1 MGTPPAVEPV
11 TLLHLTHLQRLDY
24 SPLTAYRQTTKNC
37 KRSLY
42 NASRTGY
49 TSSVADKERRRFRV
63 RTREERDG
71 EPGKGGGMRR
81 RLRERPRIRPRVLG
95 YLTEEKETLRQGFA
109 ALFVS
114 SVGEL
119 VAGIVLAGIAGT
131 LEELVG
137 LAVLIPAAIGMRG
150 AIFGAMGSRLST
162 SIQTGLF
169 SFSLRRGV
177 LAENVQAAAVLSLV
191 SGVFLAFLARYL
203 SDILGVATELS
214 VVDYIVIST
223 VGGIVA
229 GALLLVITVF
239 VARTSVARGWDMDN
253 IAAPMLTAAGDILTL
268 PSLVLAAYFI
278 DIPVFS
284 GSLALVL
291 VVVAVAVTVLGFRLG
306 TQNLGRIL
314 AESLPILAITGTVT
328 ILVGV
333 ALEERSEQF
342 TTLLALSVLLP
353 AFLQEGGALGGI
365 LSSRLS
371 SKIHLGLL
379 APRGLPPMAAFRD
392 FVLIYTF
399 ATGVYLFIGAA
410 SHVLAVALFPDG
422 SSPGLLAMMGIST
435 LAGLIATTA
444 AVLAAYYGSVASYR
458 LGLDPDTYG
467 IPIITAAVD
476 LLGFMSL
483 IIALIIFGLA
493 G

>member
-1 MGTPPAVEPV
+1 MA
-11 TLLHLTHLQRLDY
+11 
-24 SPLTAYRQTTKNC
+24 
-37 KRSLY
+37 
-42 NASRTGY
+42 
-49 TSSVADKERRRFRV
+49 ERARKKIRV
-63 RTREERDG
+63 KVREDHAG
-71 EPGKGGGMRR
+71 EPAKDGGLRR
-81 RLRERPRIRPRVLG
+81 RLAARPRIRPRVFG
-95 YLTEEKETLRQGFA
+95 YLTEEKESLRQGFA
-109 ALFVS
+109 ALFIS

-119 VAGIVLAGIAGT
+119 VAGIMLAGIAGT
-131 LEELVG
+131 LEDLVG

-203 SDILGVATELS
+203 SDILGVATELT
-214 VVDYIVIST
+214 VVDYVVIST
-223 VGGIVA
+223 VGGLIA
-229 GALLLVITVF
+229 GVLLLVLTVL

-268 PSLVLAAYFI
+268 PSLVVAAYLI

-291 VVVAVAVTVLGFRLG
+291 VAVALAVALLGFRIG
-306 TQNLGRIL
+306 TRNLRRIL

-342 TTLLALSVLLP
+342 TTLLALSILLP

-379 APRGLPPMAAFRD
+379 APRGLPPVAAFKD
-392 FVLIYTF
+392 FILIYTF
-399 ATGVYLFIGAA
+399 AAGVYLFIGAA
-410 SHVLAVALFPDG
+410 SHGLAVAIFPDG
-422 SSPGLLAMMGIST
+422 SSPGLVAMMGIST

-444 AVLAAYYGSVASYR
+444 AVVSAYYGSVTSYR

-483 IIALIIFGLA
+483 IISLIVFGLA

>member
-1 MGTPPAVEPV
+1 MAE
-11 TLLHLTHLQRLDY
+11 R
-24 SPLTAYRQTTKNC
+24 
-37 KRSLY
+37 
-42 NASRTGY
+42 
-49 TSSVADKERRRFRV
+49 ERRRFRV
-63 RTREERDG
+63 KDREGRAG
-71 EPGKGGGMRR
+71 EPVKDGRGIRR
-81 RLRERPRIRPRVLG
+81 RLRERPRIRPRVYG

-109 ALFVS
+109 ALFLS

-119 VAGIVLAGIAGT
+119 VAGLVLASIAGT
-131 LEELVG
+131 LDELVG

-150 AIFGAMGSRLST
+150 AIFGALGSRLST

-177 LAENVQAAAVLSLV
+177 LAENVQAAAVLSII

-214 VVDYIVIST
+214 IVDYIVIST
-223 VGGIVA
+223 VGGIIA
-229 GALLLVITVF
+229 GVLLLVITVF
-239 VARTSVARGWDMDN
+239 VARTSVSRGWDMDN

-268 PSLVLAAYFI
+268 PSLVLAAYLI
-278 DIPVFS
+278 DIPVVS
-284 GSLALVL
+284 NALALVL
-291 VVVAVAVTVLGFRLG
+291 TAAAVTVVLLGFRLG
-306 TQNLGRIL
+306 GRNLRRIL
-314 AESLPILAITGTVT
+314 AESLPILAITGAVT

-342 TTLLALSVLLP
+342 TTLLALSILLP

-379 APRGLPPMAAFRD
+379 APRGLPPVAAFKD

-399 ATGVYLFIGAA
+399 AAGVYLFIGAA
-410 SHVLAVALFPDG
+410 SHVLAVALFPEG
-422 SSPGLLAMMGIST
+422 ASPGLLAMMGLST
-435 LAGLIATTA
+435 LAGVIATTA
-444 AVLAAYYGSVASYR
+444 AILAAYYGSVVSYR

>member
-1 MGTPPAVEPV
+1 
-11 TLLHLTHLQRLDY
+11 
-24 SPLTAYRQTTKNC
+24 
-37 KRSLY
+37 
-42 NASRTGY
+42 
-49 TSSVADKERRRFRV
+49 VAEKERKRFRAKV
-63 RTREERDG
+63 REERAEG
-71 EPGKGGGMRR
+71 STQGGGIRR
-81 RLRERPRIRPRVLG
+81 RLRERPRIRPRVFG
-95 YLTEEKETLRQGFA
+95 YLTEEKESLRQGFA

-177 LAENVQAAAVLSLV
+177 LAENVQAAAVLSLL

-203 SDILGVATELS
+203 SDILGVVTELS
-214 VVDYIVIST
+214 VVDYVVIST
-223 VGGIVA
+223 VGGIIA
-229 GALLLVITVF
+229 GVLLLGLTIL

-253 IAAPMLTAAGDILTL
+253 IASPMLTAAGDILTL
-268 PSLVLAAYFI
+268 PSLVVSAYLI
-278 DIPVFS
+278 GIPFFS
-284 GSLALVL
+284 NALALVL
-291 VVVAVAVTVLGFRLG
+291 VGVTIATAILGFRLG
-306 TQNLGRIL
+306 TLNLRRIL
-314 AESLPILAITGTVT
+314 AESLPILAITGAVM

-342 TTLLALSVLLP
+342 TTLLALSILLP

-379 APRGLPPMAAFRD
+379 APRGLPSVTAFKD

-410 SHVLAVALFPDG
+410 SHGLAVMLFPDG
-422 SSPGLLAMMGIST
+422 SSPGLLEMMGIT
-435 LAGLIATTA
+435 ALAGLIATTA
-444 AVLAAYYGSVASYR
+444 AVLAAYYGSVVSYR

-467 IPIITAAVD
+467 IPIITATVD

-483 IIALIIFGLA
+483 IIALIVFGLA

>member
-1 MGTPPAVEPV
+1 MAE
-11 TLLHLTHLQRLDY
+11 R
-24 SPLTAYRQTTKNC
+24 
-37 KRSLY
+37 
-42 NASRTGY
+42 
-49 TSSVADKERRRFRV
+49 ERRRFRV
-63 RTREERDG
+63 RVREEHVDETR
-71 EPGKGGGMRR
+71 KGGGIRR
-81 RLRERPRIRPRVLG
+81 RLRDRPRIRPRVFG
-95 YLTEEKETLRQGFA
+95 YLTEEKESLRQGFA
-109 ALFVS
+109 ALFIS

-177 LAENVQAAAVLSLV
+177 LAENMQAAAVLSLV

-203 SDILGVATELS
+203 SDIIGVATELS

-223 VGGIVA
+223 VGGVLA

-268 PSLVLAAYFI
+268 PSLVIAAYII
-278 DIPVFS
+278 DIPVIS
-284 GSLALVL
+284 GGLALVL
-291 VVVAVAVTVLGFRLG
+291 VVVAVAVTILSFRLG
-306 TQNLGRIL
+306 AQNLGRIL

-333 ALEERSEQF
+333 ALEDRSEQF

-379 APRGLPPMAAFRD
+379 APRGLPPIAAFRD

-399 ATGVYLFIGAA
+399 AAGVYVFVGAA

-422 SSPGLLAMMGIST
+422 SSPGLLTMMGLST

-444 AVLAAYYGSVASYR
+444 AVLAAYYGSVVSYR